1 MYDCIEVQ
9 PLTEMPKD
17 SEDDSA
23 KSDVVMG
30 ESDGDEAL
38 EEKMEWVLMNS

>member
-23 KSDVVMG
+23 ESDVVMNG
-30 ESDGDEAL
+30 ERSYV
-38 EEKMEWVLMNS
+38 KSVKNMESLSV